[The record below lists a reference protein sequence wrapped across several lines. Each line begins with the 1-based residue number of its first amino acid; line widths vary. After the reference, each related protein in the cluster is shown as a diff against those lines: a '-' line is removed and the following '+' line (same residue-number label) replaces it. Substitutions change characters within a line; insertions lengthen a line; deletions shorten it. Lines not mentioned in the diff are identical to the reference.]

1 MALIES
7 LPTTSEDA
15 ELMKHYL
22 CTTYS
27 QKVTENKIQRRNRF
41 ENAFPD
47 SARNLIHPL
56 MDQLTSYDSVE
67 LKNKIR
73 DVIKSTPQRKHDN
86 LHSLFDEF
94 LRSLLIDTMEN
105 ISILKEKL
113 SSDIILP
120 TPLMDYVRS
129 EMALRSPS
137 PTLPSVPLSP
147 PSAPVLVPVLVPV
160 PVSNSL
166 DDMFAKNDEAFL
178 AFEKQSPLQ
187 KASRFS
193 DELIGQVN
201 FHFHRLTITKIDI
214 NDREKKEVTWVIG
227 PFASK
232 SDAQPV
238 RSILSQGKN
247 IPLIPFINKSGEK
260 IYELHYVDAYAK
272 LEKKKRTSEN
282 EEGNMLTMVGHY
294 EKVLNTL
301 DLSTHNV
308 YAPELNPAL
317 IAKRREDAARA
328 ARARHDDSYESD
340 SDDSDSDDDVLI
352 GRHIVIRKNN

>member
-1 MALIES
+1 
-7 LPTTSEDA
+7 
-15 ELMKHYL
+15 
-22 CTTYS
+22 
-27 QKVTENKIQRRNRF
+27 
-41 ENAFPD
+41 
-47 SARNLIHPL
+47 
-56 MDQLTSYDSVE
+56 
-67 LKNKIR
+67 
-73 DVIKSTPQRKHDN
+73 
-86 LHSLFDEF
+86 
-94 LRSLLIDTMEN
+94 MEN

-113 SSDIILP
+113 SSDIILS

-137 PTLPSVPLSP
+137 PTLPPVPLSP
-147 PSAPVLVPVLVPV
+147 PSAPVPVPVLVPV

-178 AFEKQSPLQ
+178 AFENQSPLQ

-247 IPLIPFINKSGEK
+247 IALVPFISDSGEK
-260 IYELHYVDAYAK
+260 IYELHYVDAYTK
-272 LEKKKRTSEN
+272 LEKKKRTSES

-317 IAKRREDAARA
+317 IAKRRENAAQA

-340 SDDSDSDDDVLI
+340 SDDSDSDDDVII
-352 GRHIVIRKNN
+352 GRNIVTRKNN